1 VTDGSVLEVRDLVV
15 HYGKRVAVDGIDLR
29 LRKGEIVAL
38 LGPNGAGKSTSLL
51 AMAGAVVP
59 SRGTIAVAGA
69 DLRTNPLAARA
80 KVGFADQPPSL
91 YEFFTVEE
99 HLAFV
104 GETRGHTDRAEQ
116 APSLYK
122 HFPDKRAVV
131 GALLEEVLAES
142 GVVLHDAVARPGRR
156 TALESLL
163 LAYRRYSLAHPH
175 LYRLATSGPIDRDAL
190 PPGLEEWSGQP
201 FFLATGEPHKAQALW
216 SLAHGMVI
224 LEIDDR
230 YADPSELDLTWQAAA
245 TAFT

>member
-1 VTDGSVLEVRDLVV
+1 MPVGEVGPARTE
-15 HYGKRVAVDGIDLR
+15 RSARATQIVAAARGLMEGEGPDALTMLR
-29 LRKGEIVAL
+29 LADE
-38 LGPNGAGKSTSLL
+38 LGI
-51 AMAGAVVP
+51 
-59 SRGTIAVAGA
+59 R
-69 DLRTNPLAARA
+69 
-80 KVGFADQPPSL
+80 
-91 YEFFTVEE
+91 
-99 HLAFV
+99 
-104 GETRGHTDRAEQ
+104 

-122 HFPDKRAVV
+122 HFPDKRAVE